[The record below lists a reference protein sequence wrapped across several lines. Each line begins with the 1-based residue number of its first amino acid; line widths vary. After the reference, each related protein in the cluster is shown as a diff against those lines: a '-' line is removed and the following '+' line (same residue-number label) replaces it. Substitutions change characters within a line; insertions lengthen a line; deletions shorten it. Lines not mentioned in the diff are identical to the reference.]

1 MFDIDSTTLS
11 AMARRMSEQGELPTG
26 RKIAGQ
32 ARFFIGAADA
42 PIDPPPDWQP
52 VKLAAK
58 VAAGAQ
64 FAQTQFCMDAGIV
77 RRYARAPRRATRA
90 RAASP

>member
-1 MFDIDSTTLS
+1 MRD
-11 AMARRMSEQGELPTG
+11 QGELPSG
-26 RKIAGQ
+26 RKIAGRAQ
-32 ARFFIGAADA
+32 FFIGAADA

-77 RRYARAPRRATRA
+77 RRYAERLAGHEAYA
-90 RAASP
+90 RSCT